1 MDFLLL
7 AAGIGSRLK
16 PLTDTIPKCLIDIN
30 DKPLLAY
37 WLEKISKLP
46 NARILINTHYQ
57 SDKVKTFIESN
68 FSHLNI
74 TISYEKDLLGTGGT
88 LKKNKDFFTKD
99 EPFMV
104 IHADNFSI
112 FNINDFI
119 KAHSKAKSNPQILMT
134 MMTFKTDK
142 YYKSGILDIQNN
154 LVKNFYEKS
163 KIKYGEIANAA
174 IYIFEYKLL
183 EIISNIKTDNI
194 DISKDVIPK
203 LMNKI
208 STFENDIYHEDI
220 GDIDSLKK
228 VRKDFNYLFNQYKDL
243 I

>member
-1 MDFLLL
+1 MDILLL

-16 PLTDTIPKCLIDIN
+16 PLTDTIPKCLVDIN

-37 WLEKISKLP
+37 WFEKISKLP

-119 KAHSKAKSNPQILMT
+119 KAHLKAKSNPQILMT
-134 MMTFKTDK
+134 MMTFKTYK

-228 VRKDFNYLFNQYKDL
+228 VRKDFNYLFNKYKDL